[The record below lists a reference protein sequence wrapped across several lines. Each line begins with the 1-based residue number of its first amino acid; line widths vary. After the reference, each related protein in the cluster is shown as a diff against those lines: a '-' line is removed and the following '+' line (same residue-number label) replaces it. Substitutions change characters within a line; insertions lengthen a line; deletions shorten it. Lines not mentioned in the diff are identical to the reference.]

1 MTAPFVL
8 GLTGSIGMG
17 KSTTAAMFAA
27 NGIPVWDADAVVH
40 RLYGVGGAAVAPVA
54 ALCPSALK
62 DGGIDRFA
70 LKAWISRD
78 PSALGQIEA
87 IVHPLV
93 AADRRAFLDLHRRR
107 ATPLVILDVPLLF
120 EGDGA
125 QNVDAVAVVSTDP
138 ENQRARVLAR
148 DTMTEDQFKAILARQ
163 IPDTEK
169 RARADFVID
178 TTTLDATR
186 QAVAKLIVTLQERN
200 NA

>member
-27 NGIPVWDADAVVH
+27 KGIPVWDADAVVH
-40 RLYGVGGAAVAPVA
+40 RLYGVGGEAVAPIA
-54 ALCPSALK
+54 TLCPAALK
-62 DGGIDRFA
+62 DDALDRTA
-70 LKAWISRD
+70 LKVWISRD
-78 PSALGQIEA
+78 PSALKQIEA

-93 AADRRAFLDLHRRR
+93 AADRQAFLDLHRRR
-107 ATPLVILDVPLLF
+107 NTPLVVLDIPLLI

-125 QNVDAVAVVSTDP
+125 RYVDAVAVVSTDA
-138 ENQRARVLAR
+138 EIQRARVMAR
-148 DTMTEDQFKAILARQ
+148 NTMTGDQFKAILARQ

-186 QAVAKLIVTLQERN
+186 QAVAELIATLQERN